1 MHVLALGFLQVSGQ
15 TSPTPCIIADILS
28 SSRLPLRCRVSI
40 GVHGLTLKTSIRLQ
54 AGSTWYPL
62 FWTAPRVDAAAGPTR
77 PDDAERHETPGPS
90 IFVCDRVH
98 ARGIPVNGRRTGFF
112 PSCRA

>member
-28 SSRLPLRCRVSI
+28 SSRLPLLCRVSI

-54 AGSTWYPL
+54 AGSTWY
-62 FWTAPRVDAAAGPTR
+62 
-77 PDDAERHETPGPS
+77 RH
-90 IFVCDRVH
+90 IIHDRVESV
-98 ARGIPVNGRRTGFF
+98 RDI
-112 PSCRA
+112 